1 MLEVAL
7 VLLGAIIATLVFGGI
22 HYRSWINNQATLME
36 ALNNDVNGLLI
47 HKDQII
53 GVVNKNAV
61 AFEAKVK
68 ELEDRVGKIQTVG
81 FLTKR
86 VQDGSGS
93 N

>member
-7 VLLGAIIATLVFGGI
+7 VLLGAIIATLVFGGL
-22 HYRSWINNQATLME
+22 HYSRWIKNQVGLTE
-36 ALNNDVNGLLI
+36 AINTDVNDLLI

-53 GVVNKNAV
+53 AVVNKNAL